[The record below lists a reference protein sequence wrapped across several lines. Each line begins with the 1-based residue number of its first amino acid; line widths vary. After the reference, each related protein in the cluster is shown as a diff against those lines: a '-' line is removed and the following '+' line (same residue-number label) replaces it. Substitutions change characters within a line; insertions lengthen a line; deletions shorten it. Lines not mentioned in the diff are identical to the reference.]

1 MQVWRLMFCL
11 AATQPASSLR
21 MLSFMYLWLPLVFE
35 VLIMLVLSRMNVEET
50 VENIKREKGIA
61 SDCVTDEE

>member
-1 MQVWRLMFCL
+1 MWVQ
-11 AATQPASSLR
+11 AATQPASQLTDVSL
-21 MLSFMYLWLPLVFE
+21 FMYLWLPLVFE

>member
-1 MQVWRLMFCL
+1 
-11 AATQPASSLR
+11 
-21 MLSFMYLWLPLVFE
+21 MYLWLPLVFE

-50 VENIKREKGIA
+50 VENIKREKGIT